1 MQAARW
7 PVKPCSSATTS
18 KRSQSTDP
26 SKPVSRGGSCAGEAH
41 SSSTYHSLLN
51 EALPDKG
58 EDDISSD
65 IAMLASVDDG
75 TGSFAWDAGGKS
87 WRAAVSYFPIDAD
100 NVSSPRLRRRISIP
114 RSMIF

>member
-1 MQAARW
+1 MRAARW
-7 PVKPCSSATTS
+7 PVTPCSSATTS

-75 TGSFAWDAGGKS
+75 TGFAGMLKEKS

-100 NVSSPRLRRRISIP
+100 NVSSPR
-114 RSMIF
+114 

>member
-1 MQAARW
+1 MRAARW
-7 PVKPCSSATTS
+7 PVTPCSSATTS

-75 TGSFAWDAGGKS
+75 TGFFRMGC
-87 WRAAVSYFPIDAD
+87 WRRNRGELQSA
-100 NVSSPRLRRRISIP
+100 ISQST
-114 RSMIF
+114 RTTYHR